1 MEVVS
6 SLKYGRA
13 STVIGLKGFGA
24 DLCIS
29 SPNWAKDT
37 EMKNIDRNKNNL
49 IIDALWVSKRLL
61 KLSKT
66 LPETYRES
74 KINAN
79 QASIILFR
87 VTR

>member
-1 MEVVS
+1 M
-6 SLKYGRA
+6 
-13 STVIGLKGFGA
+13 VIGLKGFGA

-29 SPNWAKDT
+29 SSNWAKDT
-37 EMKNIDRNKNNL
+37 EKKNIDRNKNNL

-61 KLSKT
+61 KLPET
-66 LPETYRES
+66 PPETYRES

-79 QASIILFR
+79 QASIIIFR